1 SDLCDKVTSP
11 PAVVDGLVVVG
22 SSIADNRSAEMER
35 GVVRAYDART
45 GALRWSWDPIPTRE
59 SDPAR
64 ATWAEDSWRRTGA
77 ANVWSVMSV
86 DEARGLL
93 FLPTSSPS
101 PDFYG
106 GERLGGHGYAN
117 SGGGGAGAHR

>member
-1 SDLCDKVTSP
+1 ERRSSP
-11 PAVVDGLVVVG
+11 DTAGGVVIVG
-22 SSIADNRSAEMER
+22 SSIGDNRAVDVER
-35 GVVRAYDART
+35 GVVRAFDART
-45 GALRWSWDPIPTRE
+45 GALKWSWDPIPTRE

-64 ATWAEDSWRRTGA
+64 ATGAGDGGRRPGA

-86 DEARGLL
+86 DAARGLL

-106 GERLGGHGYAN
+106 GERLGANLYAN
-117 SGGGGAGAHR
+117 SVGAGGAG